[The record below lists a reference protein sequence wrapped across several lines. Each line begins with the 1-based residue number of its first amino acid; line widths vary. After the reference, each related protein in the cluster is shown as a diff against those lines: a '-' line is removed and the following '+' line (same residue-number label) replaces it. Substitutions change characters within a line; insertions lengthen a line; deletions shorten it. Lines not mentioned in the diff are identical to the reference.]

1 MYPAAVLVLDV
12 ALFYKRAC
20 GWVSVAA
27 EDQAVGARQDPV
39 MIRRQLPRSHLEDE
53 VR

>member
-1 MYPAAVLVLDV
+1 MPGTGRLVYPAAVLVLDV

-27 EDQAVGARQDPV
+27 EDQVAGRGASMGHDQG
-39 MIRRQLPRSHLEDE
+39 
-53 VR
+53 

>member
-1 MYPAAVLVLDV
+1 VLDV

-27 EDQAVGARQDPV
+27 DQVAGRGASMGHDQG
-39 MIRRQLPRSHLEDE
+39 
-53 VR
+53 

>member
-1 MYPAAVLVLDV
+1 VYPAAVVVLDV

-27 EDQAVGARQDPV
+27 EDQVAGRGASMGHDQG
-39 MIRRQLPRSHLEDE
+39 
-53 VR
+53 